1 MNADAKVERH
11 PSRIAFFFHVLAER
25 RRLILVIAILAITIG
40 TLLKR
45 DWLLAAGV
53 APALIGLLPC
63 AAMCAL
69 GLCMGGKKEGGGSC
83 HADEP
88 DQTNPPQA
96 KKERS
101 ENEPGVSV

>member
-11 PSRIAFFFHVLAER
+11 PSRIAHVFHVLAER
-25 RRLILVIAILAITIG
+25 RRLILMAAILAVTIG
-40 TLLKR
+40 ALLKR
-45 DWLLAAGV
+45 DWLLAAGI
-53 APALIGLLPC
+53 APALIALLPC

-69 GLCMGGKKEGGGSC
+69 GLCMGGKKEGGSC

-88 DQTNPPQA
+88 DRSNSPQT

-101 ENEPGVSV
+101 ENEPGVSA